1 MHLSCTVIAQTK
13 AHGKCLSALPD
24 VIIMASDSKRISDD
38 DLRRKITLPG
48 LKRLFRLYIYIKPYK
63 WEYALGLLFLL
74 LSSGASLVFPKL
86 LGQLVDFGNK
96 GTLGAEINRI
106 ALILILVLSAQSLFA
121 FFRIYLFVKV
131 AEKTLADLR
140 QSTFNHLV
148 KLPMKFFQHRRV
160 GELNSRISADIT
172 LLQDALTSTLAE
184 FIRQLVIIIGGV
196 TLMMFTSWKLT
207 IFMLLIFPAIMILTA
222 VFGRYIRKL
231 SKQAQAQVADS
242 NTIVEETLQGIQS
255 VKSFTN
261 EYFEMDRYRSK
272 TLDIAQTGIK
282 NGRLRGAFSSF
293 VILGLFGTMVAVI
306 WRGSI
311 LISTGEIATGE
322 LFSFVIYTVF
332 IGGTIGG
339 MADVFARVQKF
350 IGATEDLMEILNEKT
365 EEVTDLRPKDS
376 SIKVPEKSRVNGNPN
391 EHQKAELVLQG
402 EIRLEEL
409 SFYYPSRPEAEVL
422 KELSAIISPGSLTA
436 LAGPSGA
443 GKSTLTALLLRLY
456 EPSSGRILFDG
467 IDGSNIPLSVL
478 RSQMAIVPQDIFL
491 FGGTIR
497 ENIAYGRTGAL
508 DNEIEEAAR
517 QANAWEFISQFPQ
530 GLDTLV
536 GERGMQLS
544 GGQRQRVAI
553 ARAVLKDPKI
563 LILDEATSSLDAENE
578 RLVQDALEKL
588 MKGRTSIVIAHRLA
602 TIRRADQILVLDKG
616 RIVERGT
623 HEELL
628 QAPAGLY
635 RGLSQL
641 QFTS

>member
-1 MHLSCTVIAQTK
+1 MTDESLK
-13 AHGKCLSALPD
+13 
-24 VIIMASDSKRISDD
+24 
-38 DLRRKITLPG
+38 RKITLSG
-48 LKRLFRLYIYIKPYK
+48 LRRLLRLYVYIKPYK
-63 WEYALGLLFLL
+63 WEYSLGLLFLL
-74 LSSGASLVFPKL
+74 GASSASLVFPKL
-86 LGQLVDFGNK
+86 LGELVDYGNK
-96 GTLGAEINRI
+96 GTLGQEINRL
-106 ALILILVLSAQSLFA
+106 AWILIVVLVAQSVFS
-121 FFRIYLFVKV
+121 FFRIYLFVRV

-140 QSTFNHLV
+140 QGTFNHLV

-160 GELNSRISADIT
+160 GELNSRISADIS

-184 FIRQLVIIIGGV
+184 FIRQVIVIIGGIS
-196 TLMMFTSWKLT
+196 LMMITSWKLT
-207 IFMLLIFPAIMILTA
+207 IFMLMIMPAIMILTA

-231 SKQAQAQVADS
+231 SKQAQSQVADS
-242 NTIVEETLQGIQS
+242 NTVVEETLQGIQS

-261 EYFEMDRYRSK
+261 EFFEMSRYRSK
-272 TLDIAQTGIK
+272 TIDIADTGIK
-282 NGRLRGAFSSF
+282 NGRLRGLFSSF

-306 WRGSI
+306 WRGSM

-350 IGATEDLMEILNEKT
+350 IGATEDLLEIMNET
-365 EEVTDLRPKDS
+365 
-376 SIKVPEKSRVNGNPN
+376 PEP
-391 EHQKAELVLQG
+391 
-402 EIRLEEL
+402 LEEIKPGEPYHL
-409 SFYYPSRPEAEVL
+409 LHGGIRFENLTFSYPSRTDAVVL
-422 KELSAIISPGSLTA
+422 RDINIEIKPDTLVA

-443 GKSTLTALLLRLY
+443 GKTTFTSLLLRLY
-456 EPSSGRILFDG
+456 DPDSGKIMFD
-467 IDGSNIPLSVL
+467 DTDSRNIPLSVL

-497 ENIAYGRTGAL
+497 ENIAYGRTGAS
-508 DNEIEEAAR
+508 DAMIEDAAR
-517 QANAWEFISQFPQ
+517 KANAWEFISSFPN

-563 LILDEATSSLDAENE
+563 LILDEATSSLDSESE

-602 TIRRADQILVLDKG
+602 TIRKADLILVLDNG
-616 RIVERGT
+616 HIVEQGT
-623 HEELL
+623 HAELL
-628 QAPAGLY
+628 KAENGLY
-635 RGLSQL
+635 RSLSEL
-641 QFTS
+641 QFNV